1 MQGQSYVLFLRYN
14 GINDDAPHSGES
26 ATKNDGDY
34 FIITGSK
41 LLFASQA
48 TISDWQHDWVSSF
61 NKTSKGQKFIVYSNG
76 VSTSPNDINVF
87 AYEDSTQVVVRKI
100 STSPTTTKG
109 YTNVNMLSDK
119 IVMQK
124 LLNVGQDIIYNSAEG
139 RNLLATG
146 ETYIIESNKPITMQ
160 YGALYQNERDGGG
173 YVPSS
178 NGSSSGDLF
187 YFAVPYQSAN
197 EQEIRIVSWSDSNNI
212 QLDRYVAGAWV
223 NVSSF
228 TGINKLKPVDWVGR
242 TSGQTY
248 ATVFRVRCTA
258 GKKVSV
264 FEANWMETG
273 ATTTSDMA
281 TMASSE
287 NGTSSGR
294 EFVVYM
300 PPPSSQQNMTDP
312 FTGRKLSQNTHAY
325 VYAKDSTV
333 ITVKDDNTNGS
344 ELSRTYTIGAGR
356 YADVNLTMAEWKSIY
371 NGTGT
376 TSGPERPYLHIQ
388 ATSPVAVMAA
398 NTNDNWMMYFGSSLP
413 QSFKQSTLGTTTT
426 AIPGD
431 SVYVI
436 STPIINGGAR
446 ITEATIIIT
455 VGDGG
460 IPIQSQL
467 IDSTAST
474 VTNGTI
480 DVNPGIGST
489 ITFPSVS
496 TLDSSSRYS
505 INTKIVMTALGTD
518 NKLVWNNDVVSV
530 ETSISGNINGTFQ
543 QSSGTY
549 AITNKTSNTSRYQF
563 TKITTGAIVTDSI
576 NSWNSCW
583 SDVDG
588 DYYPDLLV
596 CNYDANKPNYF
607 YRNNTDGTFNRQ
619 NKGNLTDA
627 KPVSTLS
634 GVFTPDFA
642 LGSSCQT

>member
-1 MQGQSYVLFLRYN
+1 
-14 GINDDAPHSGES
+14 
-26 ATKNDGDY
+26 
-34 FIITGSK
+34 
-41 LLFASQA
+41 
-48 TISDWQHDWVSSF
+48 
-61 NKTSKGQKFIVYSNG
+61 
-76 VSTSPNDINVF
+76 
-87 AYEDSTQVVVRKI
+87 
-100 STSPTTTKG
+100 
-109 YTNVNMLSDK
+109 
-119 IVMQK
+119 
-124 LLNVGQDIIYNSAEG
+124 
-139 RNLLATG
+139 
-146 ETYIIESNKPITMQ
+146 
-160 YGALYQNERDGGG
+160 
-173 YVPSS
+173 
-178 NGSSSGDLF
+178 
-187 YFAVPYQSAN
+187 
-197 EQEIRIVSWSDSNNI
+197 
-212 QLDRYVAGAWV
+212 
-223 NVSSF
+223 
-228 TGINKLKPVDWVGR
+228 
-242 TSGQTY
+242 
-248 ATVFRVRCTA
+248 
-258 GKKVSV
+258 
-264 FEANWMETG
+264 
-273 ATTTSDMA
+273 
-281 TMASSE
+281 
-287 NGTSSGR
+287 
-294 EFVVYM
+294 
-300 PPPSSQQNMTDP
+300 
-312 FTGRKLSQNTHAY
+312 
-325 VYAKDSTV
+325 
-333 ITVKDDNTNGS
+333 
-344 ELSRTYTIGAGR
+344 LSRTYTIGAGR

-634 GVFTPDFA
+634 GVFIPDFA